1 MSSPLRLL
9 FVCTGNICRSPTAE
23 GVFQN
28 LCAQSGLQDYI
39 TVDSAGVA
47 AYHIGEPP
55 DKRTVAV
62 AAEQGVDLSHLR
74 ARQITVDDFT
84 AFDYIFA
91 MDRGHYAALV
101 QMQQK
106 SGQNTPQH
114 AHVGLFGDP
123 QFTVKG
129 IDSLEITEIPDPYY
143 GTRKDFVN
151 VFFMIEAIS
160 RDILQAI
167 QARNLSLLS

>member
-1 MSSPLRLL
+1 
-9 FVCTGNICRSPTAE
+9 
-23 GVFQN
+23 
-28 LCAQSGLQDYI
+28 
-39 TVDSAGVA
+39 
-47 AYHIGEPP
+47 
-55 DKRTVAV
+55 
-62 AAEQGVDLSHLR
+62 
-74 ARQITVDDFT
+74 
-84 AFDYIFA
+84 
-91 MDRGHYAALV
+91 
-101 QMQQK
+101 MQQK